1 MTIISLIAAVDEHG
15 GIGKDNKLL
24 CHLPA
29 DLSHFKAL
37 TIGKPVIMGRKTY
50 ESLGK
55 ALPGRLNVVLS
66 TQLVLMDDAVRVG
79 SLTDALEMTKN
90 APEVMIIG
98 GAQVFHEALLLAHR
112 IYLTLIHAELDADS
126 FFPTLD
132 KQTWQLKESTDR
144 RTDEKNKYNM
154 TFCRYERES

>member
-37 TIGKPVIMGRKTY
+37 TLGKPVIMGRKTY
-50 ESLGK
+50 ESIGK
-55 ALPGRLNVVLS
+55 ALPGRLNIVLS
-66 TQLVLMDDAVRVG
+66 TQVVVMEDAVRVG
-79 SLTDALEMTKN
+79 SLAEALEMTIN

-98 GAQVFHEALLLAHR
+98 GAQVFHEALSLADR
-112 IYLTLIHAELDADS
+112 IYLTLIHVELDADS
-126 FFPTLD
+126 FFPMLD
-132 KQTWQLKESTDR
+132 KQTWHLKESTDR
-144 RTDEKNKYNM
+144 QLDVKNKYNM
-154 TFCRYERES
+154 TFCCYERQS